1 MGLIGRL
8 EDLPLSD
15 IIQIVH
21 LSRRTGL
28 LEIKKEDEEYKI
40 YFQKGMI
47 VFCTSPKYRDFS
59 DYLLSSEEIDER
71 KISELLNIYKKMPE
85 EPLGK
90 LALELHYLSIED
102 LAKTIYRSIM
112 EIINPLIQDKEG
124 TFSFYIKDIFSH
136 QELGYVPEDIFKM
149 GGLPPASF
157 LQKGGEISVLKE
169 VQENLMR
176 GKEAYKGEYKPSEPP
191 KMKEEVKKK
200 KVPVQELIPKEIQ
213 ITSKAS
219 FSPMERVLGNFSI
232 LSKEEEEKVGGLDV
246 VILEQDPLLRV
257 AAKRIFAKERFKVHH
272 YNSVLQFEEKV
283 KELKDSEDFFVSII
297 GVSQNINYEISEKL
311 SGWIK
316 RTGSGSSF
324 AIVLHPEYNIEMQHR
339 VLMAGADIV
348 LQKPDFL
355 RISPQEA
362 EKAIG
367 LFSEEIFLIV
377 QRHLKSKP
385 EFQEKAQF
393 HDIATKEKLNRSLSL
408 LKRLIEELAEPT
420 DPSQIFLMVLRIA
433 AEYLE
438 RAVILL
444 SSEEE
449 FLGIGGF
456 GLTGDEV
463 PMNIRVR
470 SISIPRDAETI
481 FSQVYQSRKV
491 HRGKLKRTP
500 YNERFINSL
509 GKVFPNE
516 VIVIPIVFQ
525 KKVLAFLYGDN
536 AEFKRPIGNTDGLEL
551 FLAQVGT
558 SLSQALSRYLENN
571 KVYYGA

>member
-28 LEIKKEDEEYKI
+28 LEIKKNEEDYKI

-47 VFCTSPKYRDFS
+47 VFCSSPKFKDFFS
-59 DYLLSSEEIDER
+59 YIEASQRLSKE
-71 KISELLNIYKKMPE
+71 KLSELLNIHKKMPE

-102 LAKTIYRSIM
+102 MAKLIYRSIM
-112 EIINPLIQDKEG
+112 EVIDPLIQDKEG
-124 TFSFYIKDIFSH
+124 TFSFYIKDIFSP

-149 GGLPPASF
+149 GGLPPSSF

-169 VQENLMR
+169 VQESLMR
-176 GKEAYKGEYKPSEPP
+176 GKEAYKGEYKPQKPP
-191 KMKEEVKKK
+191 AEEIKEK

-213 ITSKAS
+213 ITSKAVH
-219 FSPMERVLGNFSI
+219 SPVERILGNFSI
-232 LSKEEEEKVGGLDV
+232 LSKEEEEKIGGLDV

-257 AAKRIFAKERFKVHH
+257 AAKRIFAREKFKVHH

-297 GVSQNINYEISEKL
+297 GVSQNINYEVSEKL
-311 SGWIK
+311 VGWIK

-324 AIVLHPEYNIEMQHR
+324 SIILHPEYNIEMQHR
-339 VLMAGADIV
+339 VLRAGADIV

-355 RISPQEA
+355 RITPQEA

-385 EFQEKAQF
+385 EFQEKTQF

-408 LKRLIEELAEPT
+408 LKHLIEELAEPT
-420 DPSQIFLMVLRIA
+420 DPSQIFLMILRIA

-444 SSEEE
+444 ATEEE

-470 SISIPRDAETI
+470 SIVIPKEADSI
-481 FSQVYQSRKV
+481 FSQVYQIRKV
-491 HRGKLKRTP
+491 HRGKLKRTT
-500 YNERFINSL
+500 YNEKFINSL

-516 VIVIPIVFQ
+516 VIVIPVVFQ

-551 FLAQVGT
+551 FLAQAGA